1 MKTNINKTKAQKY
14 KKVLSCISVL
24 LIIVLLSEFAL
35 RFIWGFG
42 KMPLYIESS
51 KYEYMYAPNQEML
64 RFGHYFYTNSY
75 SQRSSEPD
83 STKCIILGLG
93 DSVING
99 GSQTDNDSLATNLVT
114 AETDFQM
121 LNISAGSWGPDNCA
135 AYLDE
140 LGTFNAKAMF
150 VLLSSHD
157 FGDTMDF
164 LPTVGIH
171 ESFPEEQYFCAIYE
185 VWDRYVY
192 PRLSSSSKK
201 MDPDQRVLSGIDKG
215 NVFNDGWNQLKIIA
229 DRAQIPLII
238 ILHAEQSELRKGE
251 YNDKGGAIVAWA
263 DANNVRLVKDITY
276 LNEKHYRDNIHINN
290 MGQRVIADIIKN
302 EISLYLESDQ

>member
-1 MKTNINKTKAQKY
+1 MKTDINKAKAQKY
-14 KKVLSCISVL
+14 KKILSCISVL
-24 LIIVLLSEFAL
+24 LMIVLLAEFTL
-35 RFIWGFG
+35 RIIWGFG
-42 KMPLYIESS
+42 KMPLYIKSS

-140 LGTFNAKAMF
+140 LGIFNAKAMF

-164 LPTVGIH
+164 LPTVGVH
-171 ESFPEEQYFCAIYE
+171 ESFPDEQYFCAIYE

-251 YNDKGGAIVAWA
+251 YNDKGVAIVAWA

-276 LNEKHYRDNIHINN
+276 LNEEHYRDNIHINN

-302 EISLYLESDQ
+302 EISLYLESAQ

>member
-1 MKTNINKTKAQKY
+1 M
-14 KKVLSCISVL
+14 L

-164 LPTVGIH
+164 LPTVGVH